1 MLTPYMT
8 LDVLTPTGALL
19 SGEQV
24 SAVFLPG
31 ALGQFEVLRGHAPI
45 ISSLSRGEIIYRS
58 GDGEKSLSV
67 SSGFAIV
74 ADDHIQACIE
84 Q

>member
-1 MLTPYMT
+1 MI
-8 LDVLTPTGALL
+8 LDVLTPGGALL

-31 ALGQFEVLRGHAPI
+31 ELGEFEVLRSHAPI
-45 ISSLSRGEIIYRS
+45 ISTLSAGQIRWRGDAGEGSLA
-58 GDGEKSLSV
+58 V
-67 SSGFAIV
+67 ASGFAIV
-74 ADDHIQACIE
+74 IDDHIQACVE